1 MLYDPAPL
9 NDLGDPGHDMSAY
22 MNYSG
27 GGLSY
32 DYRRSRRME
41 LDEPAEAAEPAE
53 AHAHRRR
60 MDARHLAAAEVH
72 AGRARPAFSHEEI
85 TQHRRLA
92 SAVETD
98 WRNRMVF
105 YQGDERAFYQG
116 LDSRVSELPLPRPSL
131 TVAPSATPSLTRTLT
146 LTRTQTRTSTLTRT
160 RTLSRTRCATR
171 QRRSSTRPAALRAAP
186 TPRSPTAAAAAPP
199 RPTVPTAARAGTAC
213 TAAWPAMAVSSCRC
227 GTRGSAGSG

>member
-41 LDEPAEAAEPAE
+41 HDEPAEPAE

-92 SAVETD
+92 SAVESD

-131 TVAPSATPSLTRTLT
+131 TVAPTATPSLTRTLT
-146 LTRTQTRTSTLTRT
+146 LTRTQTRTLTLTLTRT
-160 RTLSRTRCATR
+160 LSLTRCATR
-171 QRRSSTRPAALRAAP
+171 QRRSSTRPAALRAEP
-186 TPRSPTAAAAAPP
+186 TPRWPTVAAAAPP
-199 RPTVPTAARAGTAC
+199 RPTVPMAARAGTAC
-213 TAAWPAMAVSSCRC
+213 IAAWPAMAVSSCRC
-227 GTRGSAGSG
+227 GTRGSAGSGLG

>member
-32 DYRRSRRME
+32 GYRRSRRME
-41 LDEPAEAAEPAE
+41 HDEPGEAAEPGEASE

-60 MDARHLAAAEVH
+60 MGARHLAAALVH
-72 AGRARPAFSHEEI
+72 AGRARPTFGHEEI

-116 LDSRVSELPLPRPSL
+116 LDGRVSELPLPRPSL
-131 TVAPSATPSLTRTLT
+131 TVAPTATPTLTLALTLTRTRTRTLT
-146 LTRTQTRTSTLTRT
+146 LTL
-160 RTLSRTRCATR
+160 
-171 QRRSSTRPAALRAAP
+171 AP
-186 TPRSPTAAAAAPP
+186 
-199 RPTVPTAARAGTAC
+199 
-213 TAAWPAMAVSSCRC
+213 
-227 GTRGSAGSG
+227 